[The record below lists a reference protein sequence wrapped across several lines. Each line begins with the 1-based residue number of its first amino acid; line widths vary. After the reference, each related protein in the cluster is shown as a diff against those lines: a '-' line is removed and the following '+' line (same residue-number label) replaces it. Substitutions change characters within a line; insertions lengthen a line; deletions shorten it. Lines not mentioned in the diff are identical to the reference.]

1 MKKFERNQELLDRF
15 TTKAQYKEF
24 LGKKIKDF
32 TKEEKSIYNRI
43 AQQEKRNPFGKE
55 IKDTTSQFIDVS
67 SPLPFADPKQK
78 ADPRRLLRSRRK
90 AEVVPEGVPIDDE
103 EEYIPTIA
111 DMRKVLRAAGKLDR
125 TPPQLHFTPIVNA
138 AKEDDEPVVE
148 PLPVNERRSER
159 VIGDLLKMEL
169 GGTQAL
175 GLDDRK
181 AFLGALSIIGEKK
194 RLERA
199 EEIMGDLA
207 RQENPPS
214 LDEARAIV
222 DSAINEHDREARAV
236 SADKKQAYKEMMDS
250 EVGELKLALDRFNIP
265 SDYLLQPTKKMSRKK
280 VLKASQPEWYERG
293 LPVPVS
299 PREKRVD
306 LQFGIDDP
314 DDEFDPDPVISFDD
328 DDEWL
333 KEYLREDVMEARA
346 REDIKKGIIKDPRPR
361 RRAIEGGMSV
371 EEANRIY
378 GTEEDILTRKEV
390 VFDGNEGT
398 EADIKKVVEGAE
410 GAELERLLGFRPTIP
425 EEPQVEAPVEPY
437 IPPNIWKEGTR
448 EHSRYADKMIQQELS
463 EGGRFPPNVFTEERG
478 RIQFGFNP
486 QRTTLPTTDLE
497 EFSLDPSLPSW
508 ALDARSGKDTF
519 DDTYIPD
526 EPDIGDDTYIPPEEL
541 ALFSEGGRSML
552 GGSEVGRRS
561 VFLPARDKPKEDEEP
576 ITEPLLPADI
586 RNIIDLTGS
595 KEVVADNPEIEVIE
609 PIESLANTTT
619 AGSGFVGEAPA
630 VPKLSRYERRKR
642 GLDKKK
648 KKKKKGTLPTPK
660 PEVVASTL
668 PRAEVAQ
675 PTATMFGDAP
685 AGFLQP
691 IAQPLRA
698 PTFEE
703 QLRMGDEFVE
713 PEGGSFGYSGQSQFA
728 GLGGGTY
735 YR

>member
-55 IKDTTSQFIDVS
+55 IKDTTSQFIDVDA
-67 SPLPFADPKQK
+67 PLPFADPKQK
-78 ADPRRLLRSRRK
+78 ADPRKLLRSRRA
-90 AEVVPEGVPIDDE
+90 AEVVGEPIDED
-103 EEYIPTIA
+103 EYIPTIA

-138 AKEDDEPVVE
+138 AKEDEEPVVE
-148 PLPVNERRSER
+148 PLPINERRSER
-159 VIGDLLKMEL
+159 LIGDLLKMEL

-175 GLDDRK
+175 GFDDRS
-181 AFLGALSIIGEKK
+181 AFFNALSVIGEKRRK
-194 RLERA
+194 EKA

-207 RQENPPS
+207 AQENPPS

-222 DSAINEHDREARAV
+222 NSAINEHDREARAI
-236 SADKKQAYKEMMDS
+236 SADKRTAYKEMMDS
-250 EVGELKLALDRFNIP
+250 EVGDLKLALDKFNIP

-280 VLKASQPEWYERG
+280 VLEAGQPEWYKRG
-293 LPVPVS
+293 LPVPQS

-314 DDEFDPDPVISFDD
+314 DDEFDPDPVITYDD

-398 EADIKKVVEGAE
+398 EAEIKDFIEDTE

-425 EEPQVEAPVEPY
+425 DTPEVEAPIEPY
-437 IPPNIWKEGTR
+437 IPPNPYKEGTR
-448 EHSRYADKMIQQELS
+448 EHARYADKKIQEELS

-478 RIQFGFNP
+478 RLQFGFDP
-486 QRTTLPTTDLE
+486 QRTTLPKTDIE
-497 EFSLDPSLPSW
+497 EFALDAIPTTTSLPSW
-508 ALDARSGKDTF
+508 ALDARSGVDTY
-519 DDTYIPD
+519 DDRYIPD
-526 EPDIGDDTYIPPEEL
+526 GDTYTDPDVGYDFGMEQ
-541 ALFSEGGRSML
+541 EGGRSML

-561 VFLPARDKPKEDEEP
+561 VFLKARDQPKEDEEP
-576 ITEPLLPADI
+576 MTEPLLPMDI

-609 PIESLANTTT
+609 PVESLANTTT

-642 GLDKKK
+642 GLEKKK

-660 PEVVASTL
+660 PEEVASTL

-685 AGFLQP
+685 AGFMIP
-691 IAQPLRA
+691 VAQPLRA

-713 PEGGSFGYSGQSQFA
+713 PEGGSFGYTGQSQFA
-728 GLGGGTY
+728 GLGGGTF